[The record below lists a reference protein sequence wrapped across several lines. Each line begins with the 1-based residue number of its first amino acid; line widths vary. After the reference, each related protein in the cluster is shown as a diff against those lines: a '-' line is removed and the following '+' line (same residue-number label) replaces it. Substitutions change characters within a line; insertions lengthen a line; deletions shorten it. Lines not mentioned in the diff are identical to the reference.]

1 MGCKMYALHL
11 QLRPTAG
18 LTFRRVPF
26 ASTQMLTYPFA
37 PAPTLSGYLERLRRL
52 RRGEDL
58 PETALT
64 NPPTIAL
71 PLAYRVLGAYPVDER
86 YRIHRATRQGPR
98 SLGHQSFGALRLAD
112 TRKQDESF
120 QVYTWEYLLVDRL
133 VGWVVHPERAALEE
147 LASLENVGCKLGKEG
162 YAYVEEV
169 RIEAL
174 EPVDGGRPRVA
185 VPAEVAGMAAS
196 TVYPVYRY
204 HRKGEVIVGYEP
216 LRLALVD
223 GVLRVPGYRTE
234 SGAFLPQVSIDEL

>member
-1 MGCKMYALHL
+1 MYALHL
-11 QLRPTAG
+11 ELQPTAG

-52 RRGEDL
+52 RRGDDL
-58 PETALT
+58 PETALK

-71 PLAYRVLGAYPVDER
+71 PSAYRVLGAYPADEQ
-86 YRIHRATRQGPR
+86 YRIHRTARQGPR
-98 SLGHQSFGALRLAD
+98 SITHSAFSRLYRQERAQS
-112 TRKQDESF
+112 ENF
-120 QVYTWEYLLVDRL
+120 QLYAWEYLLVDRL

-147 LASLENVGCKLGKEG
+147 LADLQNVGCKLGKEG

-204 HRKGEVIVGYEP
+204 HRNGEMIVGYEP